1 MRKVIILIALIFI
14 SFIAI
19 SQELHIYGGR
29 SHDIYLG
36 CLNCNSYNS
45 NSIWNNYGT
54 YGSKYNDKS
63 IWNSYGTYGSSY
75 GDFSPFNTYAN
86 YPPVVVDKQ
95 GNFYGYLTINKYKD
109 KRAEFEL
116 TLTIYKYYDLIR
128 DDVPTWYDKIFN

>member
-14 SFIAI
+14 SFIVI

-63 IWNSYGTYGSSY
+63 IWNSYGTYGGSY

-95 GNFYGYLTINKYKD
+95 GNFYGYLTINSYKD
-109 KRAEFEL
+109 KRAEFDL
-116 TLTIYKYYDLIR
+116 ALTIYKYYESIR
-128 DDVPTWYDKIFN
+128 DDIPTWYDKIFN